1 MSTIPVPPD
10 IGNFESAYLADSIVN
25 NKNSQKDQ
33 NTVDKYSL
41 RMHENIIVPALHMLY
56 DGKNDEAVDFLKR
69 CIVPMLKKP
78 SWTLNRFSKVLNAS
92 LQGLEKGMA
101 NEIRATILNIYNQV
115 RVKKTLLKF

>member
-41 RMHENIIVPALHMLY
+41 RMNSKIIVPALQMLY

-78 SWTLNRFSKVLNAS
+78 SWTLNLFFKVLKS
-92 LQGLEKGMA
+92 SSQ
-101 NEIRATILNIYNQV
+101 I
-115 RVKKTLLKF
+115 VKKYRF